1 MPLGSRALGRLTRM
15 RALIILVFACL
26 VVRAQDFEQTWR
38 GERLTIR
45 IRGNAIG
52 NLTWQLD
59 TLSGHTNTR
68 PKDYEDLWRTDL
80 GWSAEDARQ
89 LEQWSSL
96 HARYRKNRTHDRKAR
111 YTYPPNYAKFYG
123 SSVSRDYAFRIAA
136 MNASDLTSLRKSYR
150 KLCGAACADSF
161 VKVIEYFLPRF
172 SNWWQQEGSPTA
184 RKIIPQLAAQTTD
197 YGLGALCESAIRLT
211 AAGIP
216 SHHEVVLDIAV
227 HPKKYLTNYTG
238 TTMVN
243 HILIEVV
250 DDPEIGGPKL
260 PLAIHELT
268 HQFYDFA
275 RLSEHKRLIRRFV
288 ERPEPYSVAAYSV
301 LNEALAAAVQL
312 LAEKK
317 LRSPGDYANFVSV
330 DNNVYFDP
338 FIAKAARA
346 IVPLVEERIAAKM
359 SVFDNGFV
367 DAYLKAV
374 SAALG
379 PLTDSPRFLLSSRVL
394 VNWPSGKFAED
405 QFNLNVRGMVGLGE
419 WKGFKTSPNLGGVI
433 FLTQGDLNQIHVSMG
448 VVPPEIAAA
457 VTEAARTHP
466 AFAYAWQRSPKAFV
480 YFLYGS
486 DEERL
491 LRVTKTFAQ
500 SDTAFS
506 GLRLPQTN

>member
-1 MPLGSRALGRLTRM
+1 MPRGSRALGRLARM
-15 RALIILVFACL
+15 RALIILLFVCS
-26 VVRAQDFEQTWR
+26 VGCAQDFEQTWR
-38 GERLTIR
+38 GERLTIQ

-96 HARYRKNRTHDRKAR
+96 HARYRKNKTHGRKAR
-111 YTYPPNYAKFYG
+111 YIYPPNYARFYG

-136 MNASDLTSLRKSYR
+136 MNAPDLATLRKTYR
-150 KLCGAACADSF
+150 KLCGGTCADSF
-161 VKVIEYFLPRF
+161 MKIIEYFLPRF
-172 SNWWQQEGSPTA
+172 SMWWRQEGSPTA
-184 RKIIPQLAAQTTD
+184 RKIIPQLVAKTTD

-211 AAGIP
+211 AADVSP
-216 SHHEVVLDIAV
+216 RHEVVLDVAV

-250 DDPEIGGPKL
+250 DDPEVGGPRL

-275 RLSEHKRLIRRFV
+275 RLSDHKRLVQRFV
-288 ERPEPYSVAAYSV
+288 ERPEPYSLAAYSV

-312 LAEKK
+312 QAEKK
-317 LRSPGDYANFVSV
+317 LRSPGDYANFAAG
-330 DNNVYFDP
+330 DDNVYFDP
-338 FIAKAARA
+338 FIAKAGRA
-346 IVPLVEERIAAKM
+346 IVPIVEERIAARK

-367 DAYLKAV
+367 DAYLKAA

-379 PLTDSPRFLLSSRVL
+379 PLIESPRFLLSSRVL
-394 VNWPSGKFAED
+394 VNWSSGKRAKDE
-405 QFNLNVRGMVGLGE
+405 FNNSVRGMVGLDE

-433 FLTQGDLNQIHVSMG
+433 FLTQGDLNQIHGSGG
-448 VVPPEIAAA
+448 VVPPDIAAA
-457 VTEAARTHP
+457 VTESARTHT
-466 AFAYAWQRSPKAFV
+466 AFEYAWQRSPKAFV

-491 LRVTKTFAQ
+491 LMMTKTFSR
-500 SDTAFS
+500 SDAAFS